1 MKLSK
6 TQYQDIRRLLAE
18 FGINQ
23 EKLSLVK
30 KKGRIKLHI
39 EGIETTFEFFRRKS
53 VSLTE
58 EDHQWQKSELYE
70 VNAAGKASIV
80 ANWNEVIS
88 LLHKWLKASI

>member
-1 MKLSK
+1 MKLTR
-6 TQYQDIRRLLAE
+6 TQYQDILKTLTE
-18 FGINQ
+18 FNIAQ

-39 EGIETTFEFFRRKS
+39 EGIDSTFEFFRRKS

-58 EDHQWQKSELYE
+58 EDHQWLQSELYE
-70 VNAAGKASIV
+70 VNAAGKTSVV

-88 LLHKWLKASI
+88 LLHKWLKAAI